1 MFVGYLLL
9 SLLAR
14 VLLKINFP
22 KKGKAI
28 NLITPSLSSVL
39 EELLPSVA
47 ENKNASSE
55 NNLVLE
61 ERAISKSLILAGNYM
76 FKVTNRNTRTKFEI
90 CSKLTIKILVQ
101 VFLLLTLN
109 M

>member
-9 SLLAR
+9 SLLTR

-28 NLITPSLSSVL
+28 NLITPSLTSVL
-39 EELLPSVA
+39 EELLSSVA

-61 ERAISKSLILAGNYM
+61 ERPISKSLIPAGNYM

-90 CSKLTIKILVQ
+90 CSKLTIKILVL